1 VFLVGFAFSQLIW
14 GPLSDRY
21 GRKPVLLCGLAVSAL
36 GALLTGFTPNIA
48 LFMAARFVEGIG
60 LGVGPVLGRAI
71 LADCMDRSEIAGTMA
86 LVVTVVA
93 IVPALA
99 PIIGGYLALWL
110 SWQGIFF
117 ALVVYGVG
125 TWLLAGLGLKETLGT
140 RITTLRI
147 GETLRGD
154 AAMLGNLQY
163 SAYLLVY
170 GIAFGSLLGYYATT
184 PYLFTRELGFA
195 SYQYG
200 YLLIF
205 NVVFYVAGAQCS
217 RLATRRWGIERP
229 LMLAMLAYALSTAL
243 FLVVELFAELD
254 TLSVLIP
261 ISVFIFGA
269 GLVSPAANAGA
280 MTIFREHAGAA
291 TAFVG
296 FAVVIGGAVFSGAL
310 AHVHIRHLWQLG
322 AYVGTI
328 TVVSSAITFAILRK
342 PPARP

>member
-1 VFLVGFAFSQLIW
+1 V
-14 GPLSDRY
+14 
-21 GRKPVLLCGLAVSAL
+21 
-36 GALLTGFTPNIA
+36 
-48 LFMAARFVEGIG
+48 
-60 LGVGPVLGRAI
+60 
-71 LADCMDRSEIAGTMA
+71 
-86 LVVTVVA
+86 
-93 IVPALA
+93 
-99 PIIGGYLALWL
+99 GGYLALWF
-110 SWQGIFF
+110 SWRGIFF
-117 ALVVYGVG
+117 ALAIYGVG
-125 TWLLAGLGLKETLGT
+125 TWLLAGLGLKETLET
-140 RITTLRI
+140 RIATLRI

-205 NVVFYVAGAQCS
+205 NVAFYVAGVQAS

-229 LMLAMLAYALSTAL
+229 LMLAMIAYALSTAM
-243 FLVVELFAELD
+243 FLVVEIFAELD

-280 MTIFREHAGAA
+280 MTIFRERAVPPPPSWALRSWSAVRCSAA
-291 TAFVG
+291 RSPTSTSSTCG
-296 FAVVIGGAVFSGAL
+296 
-310 AHVHIRHLWQLG
+310 
-322 AYVGTI
+322 
-328 TVVSSAITFAILRK
+328 SSAPMSRPSPWSA
-342 PPARP
+342 ARSPSRCCASLPRRPDPRALGRSIHAR

>member
-1 VFLVGFAFSQLIW
+1 
-14 GPLSDRY
+14 
-21 GRKPVLLCGLAVSAL
+21 
-36 GALLTGFTPNIA
+36 
-48 LFMAARFVEGIG
+48 
-60 LGVGPVLGRAI
+60 
-71 LADCMDRSEIAGTMA
+71 
-86 LVVTVVA
+86 
-93 IVPALA
+93 
-99 PIIGGYLALWL
+99 
-110 SWQGIFF
+110 
-117 ALVVYGVG
+117 
-125 TWLLAGLGLKETLGT
+125 LAGLGLKETLAT
-140 RITTLRI
+140 RIATLRI

-229 LMLAMLAYALSTAL
+229 LMLAMLAYARSTAL

-261 ISVFIFGA
+261 MSVFIFGA

-296 FAVVIGGAVFSGAL
+296 FAVVIGSAVFSGAL
-310 AHVHIRHLWQLG
+310 AHVDIRHLWQLG
-322 AYVGTI
+322 TYVGTI
-328 TVVSSAITFAILRK
+328 TVVSSAITVAILRK
-342 PPARP
+342 PPAQA